1 MLKTS
6 ILICL
11 QLSANLSCMKENSR
25 DALFCAFYFLVL
37 IKQRKIISYCGK
49 YWLRGKEKTQC
60 WVDVIQF
67 ALQVLA

>member
-1 MLKTS
+1 MCPSFYVENININMFTAQ
-6 ILICL
+6 C
-11 QLSANLSCMKENSR
+11 KENSR